1 MQHTRLLASIGTI
14 TYFIAC
20 FVDIQPLFD
29 VTCQLLRARHDALGF
44 LNHLL
49 VHRGSL
55 GPHDHVTLKAT
66 SKRILIITCYMEW
79 FSNEFG
85 ETKLD
90 VVIQP
95 ITRDADEK
103 KKKPKHN
110 RSKLLP
116 NSRAVKTTA
125 RLQEVLVSLSIS
137 YLKNLAPDI
146 LASHSA

>member
-1 MQHTRLLASIGTI
+1 MQHTPLLASIGTI

-79 FSNEFG
+79 SSNEFG

-95 ITRDADEK
+95 ITGDADEK
-103 KKKPKHN
+103 KKNQNITVATCCP
-110 RSKLLP
+110 
-116 NSRAVKTTA
+116 
-125 RLQEVLVSLSIS
+125 
-137 YLKNLAPDI
+137 I
-146 LASHSA
+146 LGR